1 MRLKSNNVR
10 QCQVAVRAIHP
21 VMKAHQAP
29 PITRV
34 LLPPLQ
40 PPVETRKSFV
50 RLSKQIVENGIA
62 PEVANAECATET
74 DLWMALMGKVQTAIN
89 VHCVTAVAY
98 VSTATA
104 ADMDDA
110 LHNPDVCWI
119 YCLR

>member
-1 MRLKSNNVR
+1 
-10 QCQVAVRAIHP
+10 
-21 VMKAHQAP
+21 MKAHQTP
-29 PITRV
+29 QITRV

-62 PEVANAECATET
+62 PEVANAECATAT